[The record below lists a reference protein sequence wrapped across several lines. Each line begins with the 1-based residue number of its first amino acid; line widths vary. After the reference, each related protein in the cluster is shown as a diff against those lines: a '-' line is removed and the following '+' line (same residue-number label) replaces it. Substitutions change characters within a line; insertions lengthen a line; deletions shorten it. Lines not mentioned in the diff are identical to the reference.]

1 MTLTLAAI
9 FAVVLFAGFRLRFK
23 RPERHGYPDC
33 PQPTETRQQFL
44 IRNGDVFLR
53 STMARNRALFG
64 NATAMATGTMNKPK
78 SAGAPQAAN
87 TNGKKAP
94 STIKFPIAAR
104 RKYSLGP
111 TPNAINMSAAGALV
125 NLGPI
130 EIPATGFLRYLD
142 VIVVGTTAA
151 NAATVAF
158 AADAPF
164 NALQYITLTN
174 AAGDT
179 IIVPV
184 DGYALAM
191 FKKYGALSEDPPWCD
206 PRSSRWFS
214 VTSGVGSGLGGSFS
228 MRLKIPLEIDP
239 QSAFGAVPSMASN
252 KSLQLG
258 VQVAPTSA
266 VYSTAPTTPPSVAVT
281 LYQAFWAQPKPTN
294 GRGAPQ
300 ATVPVGNNSVMM
312 WRVDTPTV
320 APGDKLIKINNIG
333 NVLRMLLLI
342 YRTASGARTSADIPA
357 IHTWFLNND
366 QQFYLPD
373 TTWQDD
379 MAEAYGYTGSSADV
393 AGGLDTGVRAFHY
406 LMASDG
412 RVRSSSVR
420 EQFLPTLDTTLM
432 QYRGTSFGA
441 NISQLQIYTCEI
453 KPTSSQALYA
463 DT

>member
-1 MTLTLAAI
+1 MHALYLLFIAAALLPFVFI
-9 FAVVLFAGFRLRFK
+9 RFERGK
-23 RPERHGYPDC
+23 RPSLPDC

-53 STMARNRALFG
+53 SVMARNKLLYG
-64 NATAMATGTMNKPK
+64 GATMATSTMNKPK
-78 SAGAPQAAN
+78 SSGAPQAPAA
-87 TNGKKAP
+87 KAKGAP
-94 STIKFPIAAR
+94 ATIKFPIAAR

-111 TPNAINMSAAGALV
+111 TPNAVNMSTTGALV

-142 VIVVGTTAA
+142 LIVVATATS
-151 NAATVAF
+151 NAATVVF

-164 NALQYITLTN
+164 NSLQYITLTN

-214 VTSGVGSGLGGSFS
+214 VTSGVGSGAGGSFS
-228 MRLKIPLEIDP
+228 MRLKVPLEIDP
-239 QSAFGAVPSMASN
+239 QTAFGAVPSMASN

-258 VQVAPTSA
+258 LQVAPTSTL
-266 VYSTAPTTPPSVAVT
+266 YTTSPTNPPSVAVT

-300 ATVPVGNNSVMM
+300 ATVPTGNNTVQM

-333 NVLRMLLLI
+333 NVMRLLILI
-342 YRTASGARTSADIPA
+342 YRTAAGARTSADIPA
-357 IHTWFLNND
+357 LHTWFLNND

-379 MAEAYGYTGSSADV
+379 MSEAYGYTGASAD
-393 AGGLDTGVRAFHY
+393 AATGLDTGVRAFHY
-406 LMASDG
+406 FLASDG

>member
-1 MTLTLAAI
+1 M
-9 FAVVLFAGFRLRFK
+9 
-23 RPERHGYPDC
+23 
-33 PQPTETRQQFL
+33 
-44 IRNGDVFLR
+44 
-53 STMARNRALFG
+53 
-64 NATAMATGTMNKPK
+64 AMATGTMNKPK
-78 SAGAPQAAN
+78 SAGAPQAPAK
-87 TNGKKAP
+87 TAQKPAQ
-94 STIKFPIAAR
+94 TIKFPIASR

-111 TPNAINMSAAGALV
+111 TPNAVNMSTTGALV

-142 VIVVGTTAA
+142 VTVVATAVS
-151 NAATVAF
+151 NAATVVF

-191 FKKYGALSEDPPWCD
+191 MKKYGALSEDPPWSD

-214 VTSGVGSGLGGSFS
+214 TTAGVGSGAGGSFG
-228 MRLKIPLEIDP
+228 MRLRIPLEIDP
-239 QSAFGAVPSMASN
+239 ESAFGSVPSMASN

-266 VYSTAPTTPPSVAVT
+266 VYTTAPTNPPSVTIT

-333 NVLRMLLLI
+333 NVLRLILLI

-357 IHTWFLNND
+357 LHTWFLNND

-379 MAEAYGYTGSSADV
+379 MSAAYGYTGASADT

-406 LMASDG
+406 LIASDG
-412 RVRSSSVR
+412 RVRSSSAR